1 MGNGIGNAQA
11 AQTQCV
17 HAAAPPYPRY
27 PGLARTMSSVES
39 GLGGDQP
46 DEYDTSDD
54 IITSLACWDLM
65 MVLKPMMG
73 LGALPII
80 DRLIANCSFQGHHS
94 FK

>member
-1 MGNGIGNAQA
+1 MGEDYVLSG
-11 AQTQCV
+11 V
-17 HAAAPPYPRY
+17 ERPP
-27 PGLARTMSSVES
+27 
-39 GLGGDQP
+39 GDQP

-80 DRLIANCSFQGHHS
+80 DRLIANCSFQGHNSSKLGILQFFFLQLHQR
-94 FK
+94 